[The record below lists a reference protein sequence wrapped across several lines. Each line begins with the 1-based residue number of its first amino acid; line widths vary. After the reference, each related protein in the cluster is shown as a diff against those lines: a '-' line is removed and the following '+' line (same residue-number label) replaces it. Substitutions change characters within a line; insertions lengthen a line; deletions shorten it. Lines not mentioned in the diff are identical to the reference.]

1 MSVKIRSFT
10 AEDLPSLVKLLNER
24 YSEAYEFIPYHE
36 EKLRT
41 QIQERHLKI
50 LLAEEK
56 GEVVGTVAYNDGHWG
71 EEIEWLTAPKG
82 SNRKIVENEL
92 VREAE
97 KYVKRQAV
105 FTAVDADSPRIE
117 EWIEKGYKPEGGL
130 YHMIARLDGIK
141 LIPSVPEDI
150 ILRSLKPQEEK
161 EFVEAVNAG
170 FGWQRV
176 EMGIIQRL
184 KSEHPPFTE
193 EWIYVAEHNHR
204 IVSVTASRPDT
215 SYNES
220 FSGKRGYLGPATT
233 LPEYRGKNLA
243 SALTRSAMNLLFE
256 KGMDSVAL
264 YTSEQNTPSV
274 TLLRKLGFEVGH
286 NWKFMRKTLPQKS
299 A

>member
-1 MSVKIRSFT
+1 MTLKIRSYT
-10 AEDLPSLVKLLNER
+10 EEDLSTLVRLLNETR
-24 YSEAYEFIPYHE
+24 REAYESTPSDE
-36 EKLRT
+36 DELRS
-41 QIQERHLKI
+41 QIRERHFQI
-50 LLAEEK
+50 LMAVEDGK
-56 GEVVGTVAYNDGHWG
+56 TVGSVAYNDGRWG
-71 EEIEWLTAPKG
+71 EEIEWLTVEENP
-82 SNRKIVENEL
+82 NRKTIEKEL

-105 FTAVDADSPRIE
+105 FTAVDAGSPKIS
-117 EWIEKGYKPEGGL
+117 EWIERGYKPEGGL
-130 YHMIARLDGIK
+130 YHMIARLDGVK
-141 LIPSVPEDI
+141 PLPSVLEDI

-176 EMGIIQRL
+176 EIGIIQRL

-193 EWIYVAEHNHR
+193 EWISVAEHDHK
-204 IVSVTASRPDT
+204 IVSAVASRPDT
-215 SYNES
+215 NYNRS
-220 FSGKRGYLGPATT
+220 FNGKRGYLGPATT
-233 LPEYRGKNLA
+233 LPEHRSKNLA
-243 SALTRSAMNLLFE
+243 SALTRRAMNFLFE

-286 NWKFMRKTLPQKS
+286 NWKFMRKTLTQKS